1 MVSGNIAYKAYR
13 KGREFVARTAF
24 YRLAYRA
31 RNWRKEIFICP
42 ICAYKGPFRE
52 QVTPDTVMV
61 HSICPKC
68 KSMERHRLQ
77 YLVMKSLGGEMD
89 YSQMSMLHFAPEPYL
104 RPLFKN
110 WFYKYTTADLNRAD
124 VDYQTDLRDLSFED
138 STFDLVYASHVLEH
152 IKEDERALSEIS
164 RILTPTGAA
173 VLPVPIVS
181 TKTIEYPE
189 PYEYGHVR
197 APGPDYYEK
206 YQNHFAKVKKFS
218 SNDFPGEFQLFIYED
233 RTVWPTE
240 ERPLARPME
249 GEKHAD
255 IVAVGYKSP
264 TVTPVV

>member
-1 MVSGNIAYKAYR
+1 MVSINIAKKAYR
-13 KGREFVARTAF
+13 KGIEFASRTAF
-24 YRLAYRA
+24 YRLAYRV

-42 ICAYKGPFRE
+42 ICAYEGTFRD

-61 HSICPKC
+61 HSICLKC
-68 KSMERHRLQ
+68 QSKERHRLQ
-77 YLVMKSLGGEMD
+77 YLVMKSLGSEMD
-89 YSQMSMLHFAPEPYL
+89 FSRMSMLHIAPEQNL
-104 RPLFKN
+104 QLLFRN
-110 WFYKYTTADLNRAD
+110 WFYRYTTADLNKAD

-138 STFDLVYASHVLEH
+138 NMFDLVYASHVLEH
-152 IKEDERALSEIS
+152 INEDKQALSEIS

-181 TKTIEYPE
+181 DKTIEYPR

-206 YQNHFAKVKKFS
+206 YENHFAKVKTFS
-218 SNDFPGEFQLFIYED
+218 SKDFPGQFQLFIYED
-233 RTVWPTE
+233 MTVWPTE

-255 IVAVGYKSP
+255 IVAVAYKSR
-264 TVTPVV
+264 